1 MNKFAE
7 AYPGN
12 ESKGKHR
19 YAVVYCGHSAYG
31 EKRSRDVEISYFIDC
46 VEDADKNPEILK
58 DIITSNVRAFNCSK
72 AVLYEVFPPREGG
85 FMDNYFQLSDWDE
98 NGMIDEQE
106 AKQ

>member
-19 YAVVYCGHSAYG
+19 YAVVYCGNSAYG

-46 VEDADKNPEILK
+46 VDDADKNPEILK
-58 DIITSNVRAFNCSK
+58 DIITSNIRAFNCTG
-72 AVLYEVFPPREGG
+72 ATLFMVFSTKRRSS
-85 FMDNYFQLSDWDE
+85 YR
-98 NGMIDEQE
+98 
-106 AKQ
+106 